1 MSSYSALFRAPG
13 FLRVITSQLYARFP
27 FGMMTLAFVMHIQHV
42 HHSYA
47 VAGLALGADTIGAA
61 ISGPVLGRLLGK
73 YGTSRV
79 LITTASIGA
88 AAIAGIGL
96 LNASPVAMIA
106 MALVVGLTSPPI
118 QTAARTIYPT
128 LVKKKDLP
136 AVYSLDATSQEL
148 IWVIGPVLATVL
160 AAQVNTSFVV
170 VLMAAIQVT
179 GAIWFCS
186 NKEVNQMVIP
196 TPNRKMGGVLT
207 NKVVLTTAIL
217 GLLLI
222 GGFSG
227 VEVGTV
233 AVVPKALA
241 GVVIGALSLGSI
253 VGGLALGNRVKSRW
267 SLSWLLSLILVGYLL
282 LWIAPTNAVWISICL
297 FIAGVGVA
305 PSLGILGAAIASN
318 LRPGDAAEANGW
330 ASTGQLMGY
339 SAGAALSGIA
349 IDSVSDTSAFLV
361 SVVFGVG
368 AILVA
373 IMAVEIMSPARKQDQ

>member
-13 FLRVITSQLYARFP
+13 FLRVISSQLYARFP

-73 YGTSRV
+73 YGTTRV
-79 LITTASIGA
+79 LITTATIGA
-88 AAIAGIGL
+88 AAMAGIGL
-96 LNASPVAMIA
+96 LNAPPVAMIA
-106 MALVVGLTSPPI
+106 LALVVGLTSPPI

-128 LVKKKDLP
+128 LVKKKDLA

-170 VLMAAIQVT
+170 VLMSLIQVS

-186 NKEVNQMVIP
+186 NREVSQMVIP
-196 TPNRKMGGVLT
+196 RSNRKMGGVLT
-207 NKVVLTTAIL
+207 NKVVLATAVL

-233 AVVPKALA
+233 AVVPKSLA
-241 GVVIGALSLGSI
+241 GLVIGALSLGSI
-253 VGGLALGNRVKSRW
+253 VGGLTLGNRVKSRW
-267 SLSWLLSLILVGYLL
+267 SLTWLLTLILVGYLL
-282 LWIAPTNAVWISICL
+282 VWVAPTNAIWISICL
-297 FIAGVGVA
+297 FLAGVGVA

-318 LRPGDAAEANGW
+318 LKAGDAAEANGW

-361 SVVFGVG
+361 SLVFGVG

-373 IMAVEIMSPARKQDQ
+373 IMAVEIMSPARKQEQ

>member
-1 MSSYSALFRAPG
+1 MSSYGALFRAPG

-27 FGMMTLAFVMHIQHV
+27 FGMMTLAFVMHIQFV

-73 YGTSRV
+73 YGTTRV
-79 LITTASIGA
+79 LLTTASIGA
-88 AAIAGIGL
+88 AAIASIGMF
-96 LNASPVAMIA
+96 NTPPVAMIA
-106 MALVVGLTSPPI
+106 LALVVGLTSPPI
-118 QTAARTIYPT
+118 QTAARTIYPS

-160 AAQVNTSFVV
+160 AAQVNTAFVV
-170 VLMAAIQVT
+170 VLMSLIQIT
-179 GAIWFCS
+179 GALWFCS
-186 NKEVNQMVIP
+186 NKEVSQMVIP

-233 AVVPKALA
+233 AVVPKSLA

-253 VGGLALGNRVKSRW
+253 VGGLTLGNRVKSRW
-267 SLSWLLSLILVGYLL
+267 SLTWLLTLILVGYLL
-282 LWIAPTNAVWISICL
+282 VWVAPSSAIWISICL

-318 LRPGDAAEANGW
+318 LKAGDAAEANGW

-361 SVVFGVG
+361 SIVFGVG

-373 IMAVEIMSPARKQDQ
+373 IMAVDIMSPARKQDK